1 MSRAVV
7 LACLCALPFAGL
19 IRQAEAARTLAAT
32 LDELD
37 RPGAIDP
44 IDAPR
49 DSLNDSL
56 IRAASPLESPD
67 SPSFLDGLIPLPRLD
82 LGVSPAHGLLCESA
96 GHAPP
101 PASTLRRLS
110 RLQVF
115 RN

>member
-7 LACLCALPFAGL
+7 LACLCALPFAVL
-19 IRQAEAARTLAAT
+19 IRQAESAQALAAT
-32 LDELD
+32 MAEMD

-44 IDAPR
+44 VDAPR
-49 DSLNDSL
+49 DSLGDSML
-56 IRAASPLESPD
+56 RAATPLESP
-67 SPSFLDGLIPLPRLD
+67 SAPSFLDGLLPLPHLD
-82 LGVSPAHGLLCESA
+82 PGVSSAHGLLRESA

-101 PASTLRRLS
+101 PASTIRRLS